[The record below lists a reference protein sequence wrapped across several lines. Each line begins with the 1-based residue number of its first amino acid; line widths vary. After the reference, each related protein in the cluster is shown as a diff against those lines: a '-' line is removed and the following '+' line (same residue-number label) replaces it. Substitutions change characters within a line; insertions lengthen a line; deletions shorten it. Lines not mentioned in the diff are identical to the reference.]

1 MLFIW
6 SGFPSSLRNSGD
18 VLSISR
24 LVFLFRYS
32 VEILLHLFRALVN
45 LLESMIKRVALVFP
59 SSTAENL
66 NNIQL
71 EVSNYFVS
79 HKRFYLYQIDS
90 SDQIIGANCKFDL
103 LVQLEC
109 LHSWQFTVS
118 GLSKQILPL
127 QDVCQFGTL
136 TIL

>member
-1 MLFIW
+1 
-6 SGFPSSLRNSGD
+6 
-18 VLSISR
+18 
-24 LVFLFRYS
+24 
-32 VEILLHLFRALVN
+32 
-45 LLESMIKRVALVFP
+45 MIKSVALVLP

-66 NNIQL
+66 NKIQL

-79 HKRFYLYQIDS
+79 HKRFYFYQIDS
-90 SDQIIGANCKFDL
+90 SDQIIGAYCKFDL

-109 LHSWQFTVS
+109 PHSWQFTVS
-118 GLSKQILPL
+118 GLSKQILSL